1 MLLLWSGVE
10 AGASPSQLVKLQTSP
25 FSILL
30 TIVMSEAV
38 TPLQCQSH
46 YEFEGSIA
54 DKNALGCHPL
64 GFNFDL

>member
-1 MLLLWSGVE
+1 M
-10 AGASPSQLVKLQTSP
+10 
-25 FSILL
+25 